1 MRAVIQKVKK
11 ASVSVDNKIVSEI
24 GSGFMILL
32 GVKDTDKEEDIE
44 YIKKKIS
51 KLRIFEDDEGK
62 MNLSLKDVGGE
73 ILMVSQ
79 FTLYGDARKGNRPS
93 FSQSAK
99 ADKAKKYYEILIN
112 QLKEEGFEVKTGI
125 FQTHM
130 EVSLVNDGP
139 VTIILDSE
147 RIVWWKL
154 ENL

>member
-1 MRAVIQKVKK
+1 MRAIIQKVSK
-11 ASVSVDNKIVSEI
+11 ASVVVENEKVSEI
-24 GSGFMILL
+24 GPGFMVLL
-32 GVKDTDKEEDIE
+32 GVKDTDDKDDLA

-51 KLRIFEDDEGK
+51 NLRIFEDDDEK

-93 FSQSAK
+93 FTHSAK
-99 ADKAKKYYEILIN
+99 ADKAKEYYEILIDE
-112 QLKEEGFEVKTGI
+112 LKEEGFNVKTGI

-130 EVSLVNDGP
+130 QVSLVNDGP

-147 RIVWWKL
+147 RIL
-154 ENL
+154 

>member
-11 ASVSVDNKIVSEI
+11 ASVSVDNKLVSER
-24 GSGFMILL
+24 GDGFMILL

-51 KLRIFEDDEGK
+51 KLRIFEDNEGK

-99 ADKAKKYYEILIN
+99 ADKAEKYYEILIN

-125 FQTHM
+125 YF
-130 EVSLVNDGP
+130 G
-139 VTIILDSE
+139 
-147 RIVWWKL
+147 
-154 ENL
+154 